1 MVFGRVQQLQ
11 GTAEENAAQKRK
23 KRKIFFLVLR
33 LGRRIRRLV
42 RGFLTEPI
50 DRDVVK
56 RASLEAFFGV
66 FRQL

>member
-1 MVFGRVQQLQ
+1 M
-11 GTAEENAAQKRK
+11 
-23 KRKIFFLVLR
+23 LR

-42 RGFLTEPI
+42 RGFLTESI

-66 FRQL
+66 FRQLCRNVFEVFRAGLNWLQILGTFYRTAERP